1 MKGNPEIIQ
10 KMAFYCSGK
19 ASRVLKF
26 YEKKKI
32 IEYPV
37 SFIFYDGNDK
47 EVEFELRKI
56 STTITLDSIKNI
68 ESLKETR
75 RNDFLLA
82 KLIEFKIDY
91 LFCFG
96 NKIFKGEILEIYEN
110 KIINFHPSLLP
121 AFPGLNSIDK
131 ALASNVQILGNTA
144 HFIDKGIDSGP
155 IIMQSVLS
163 RQNYTSYEDVLSL
176 QIDML
181 ERIWNLL
188 IQDKIFLKN
197 GKVFID
203 DTIQKSIFFSI

>member
-1 MKGNPEIIQ
+1 MK

-26 YEKKKI
+26 YEKKQIK
-32 IEYPV
+32 EYPV

-56 STTITLDSIKNI
+56 STTITLDSINNI

-75 RNDFLLA
+75 WNDFLLA

-96 NKIFKGEILEIYEN
+96 NNIFKGEILEIYEN

-176 QIDML
+176 QIEML

-197 GKVFID
+197 GEVFID
-203 DTIQKSIFFSI
+203 DTVQKSIFFSI